1 MGKLSQSWQGKMSP
15 NIYIGRKHIFVK
27 VKFWFNLREAAVKK
41 DVYKIWNTLQ
51 EKFIFKIQ
59 IIFEVSV
66 KMYKLEQQTKLRG
79 EH

>member
-41 DVYKIWNTLQ
+41 DVYKNLKYPSREI
-51 EKFIFKIQ
+51 IFKIQ

-66 KMYKLEQQTKLRG
+66 KMYKLEQQTNLRG